1 METEFT
7 QYEIDIVKQWL
18 DDWEIDINDKNI
30 DIEILSKQLFSD
42 ENNYNNNDVT
52 SQQTVFSQG
61 YIFELLNFIWK
72 YYHCMIT

>member
-52 SQQTVFSQG
+52 SQQTVFTQG
-61 YIFELLNFIWK
+61 YIFELLNFIK
-72 YYHCMIT
+72 NGNTITV

>member
-7 QYEIDIVKQWL
+7 QYELDIVKQWL
-18 DDWEIDINDKNI
+18 DEWEVDINDKNI
-30 DIEILSKQLFSD
+30 DLRTLSEQLFDD

-61 YIFELLNFIWK
+61 YIFELLNFIK
-72 YYHCMIT
+72 NGNTITV

>member
-61 YIFELLNFIWK
+61 YIFELLNFIK
-72 YYHCMIT
+72 NGNTITV